1 MKNEKGEKTITFEE
15 VENRLQNTELYD
27 MTAQDV
33 MDRYIA
39 YGTDKE
45 LNNPEIQKLFIKFG
59 YVDELINLVSGVIT
73 DKIVIK
79 KILSSH
85 ALSDKNLIAKTG
97 KIQKIALLED
107 SDLPEDVCWM
117 NISFL
122 DENNQESILKD
133 MYFKNIRDYEDDI
146 DKYNEIMKYKGQPL
160 TAIIENEKQEFK
172 LKCFLLDN

>member
-85 ALSDKNLIAKTG
+85 ALRDKNLIAKTG

-107 SDLPEDVCWM
+107 SDLPKDVCWM

-122 DENNQESILKD
+122 DENNQESVLKD

-146 DKYNEIMKYKGQPL
+146 DKYNEIMKYEGQHL
-160 TAIIENEKQEFK
+160 TAIIEKEKQEFK
-172 LKCFLLDN
+172 LNCFLLNN